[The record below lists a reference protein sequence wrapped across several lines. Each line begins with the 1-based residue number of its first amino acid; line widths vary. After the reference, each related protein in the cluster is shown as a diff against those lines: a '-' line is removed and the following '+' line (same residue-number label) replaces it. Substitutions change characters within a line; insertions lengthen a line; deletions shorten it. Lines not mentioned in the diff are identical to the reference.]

1 MQEEVTGNLAG
12 LKASE
17 IKALERLYRRR
28 VAPSEIVS
36 GELATQLAA
45 QSAQLHRQVGVLIDR
60 RGAIQHAFVGDASKI
75 VLPDVGRMRGG
86 QGRFRGLRL
95 VHTHLRGEALT
106 RDDLTDLALLRLDAV
121 AAITVDATG
130 HPGKLFIGHLIADG
144 PPDRPW
150 RELPAE
156 SPGGPGTNFVELIA
170 GLEAEVARARRIA
183 PVDAGKDRALLVHV
197 GIGRARASSTAGEAR
212 VAELR
217 ELCRTAG
224 VKVLD
229 VLVQNRPEADP
240 KFLVGRG
247 KLDEILLRAMQLG
260 AELVI
265 FDPDLSPGQAR
276 AISAATELK
285 VLDRTMLILDIFAQH
300 ATSRDG
306 KLQVELAQL
315 RYALPRL
322 VEKNTMM
329 SRLTAGP
336 GGKAGIGGRG
346 PGETK
351 LEINRRRARERITLL
366 ERRLEELAGDRRL
379 RRQRRTDRA
388 VPIIAI
394 CGYTNAGKS
403 TLLNSLT
410 SGDALAAD
418 KLFATLDPI
427 SRRLRFPH
435 EREVVITDTVG
446 FIRDLPAE
454 LARAFRATLEEMEDA
469 DLLVHVV
476 DTSDPDRDQQIRAV
490 DGILADLGLA
500 DKPRILVWNKIDRV
514 SADEVELV
522 TQHGGGFAVSALD
535 RQTFGPLLLAIERA
549 LWQHGKDTAL
559 AHAVAR

>member
-1 MQEEVTGNLAG
+1 MQQEVTGNLTG

-17 IKALERLYRRR
+17 VKALERLYRRR
-28 VAPSEIVS
+28 VAPTDIVS
-36 GELATQLAA
+36 SELAA
-45 QSAQLHRQVGVLIDR
+45 QLAQQSAELHRQVGVLIDR
-60 RGAIQHAFVGDASKI
+60 RGAIEHVIVGDASKI

-95 VHTHLRGEALT
+95 VHTHLRGESLT

-121 AAITVDATG
+121 AAITIDAAG
-130 HPGKLFIGHLIADG
+130 NPRQLFIGHLLADA

-150 RELPAE
+150 VELPPELPTA
-156 SPGGPGTNFVELIA
+156 PRTNFVELIER
-170 GLEAEVARARRIA
+170 LEQEYGRARKVA
-183 PVDAGKDRALLVHV
+183 AVDKGKDRALLVHV
-197 GIGRARASSTAGEAR
+197 QVGRAKDSEAR

-224 VKVLD
+224 VKVVD
-229 VLVQNRPEADP
+229 VMVQRRPEADP

-260 AELVI
+260 ADVVI
-265 FDPDLSPGQAR
+265 FDPDLTPGQAR
-276 AISAATELK
+276 SISDATEMK
-285 VLDRTMLILDIFAQH
+285 IIDRTMLILDIFAQH

-336 GGKAGIGGRG
+336 GGQAGLGGRG

-351 LEINRRRARERITLL
+351 LEINRRRARERIQLL
-366 ERRLEELAGDRRL
+366 QKRLEDLADDRRL
-379 RRQRRTDRA
+379 RRQRRTHRD
-388 VPIIAI
+388 VPILAI

-403 TLLNSLT
+403 TLLNALT
-410 SGDALAAD
+410 QGDALAAD

-446 FIRDLPAE
+446 FIRDLPSE
-454 LARAFRATLEEMEDA
+454 LTRAFSATLEEMADA
-469 DLLVHVV
+469 DVLVHVV
-476 DTSDPDRDQQIRAV
+476 DASDPDRDQQISAV
-490 DGILADLGLA
+490 AGILADLGLGE
-500 DKPRILVWNKIDRV
+500 KPRILVWNKADKLD
-514 SADEVELV
+514 ADEADQLARE
-522 TQHGGGFAVSALD
+522 GGFVVSALD
-535 RQTFGPLLLAIERA
+535 ASTFGPLLLAIERG
-549 LWQHGKDTAL
+549 LFQQGKDTQL
-559 AHAVAR
+559 ARVVHA

>member
-1 MQEEVTGNLAG
+1 MQHEVTGNLTG

-28 VAPSEIVS
+28 VAPTEIVS
-36 GELATQLAA
+36 SELAAQLATQ
-45 QSAQLHRQVGVLIDR
+45 SSELHRQVGVLLDR
-60 RGAIQHAFVGDASKI
+60 RGAIQHVVVGDASRLL
-75 VLPDVGRMRGG
+75 LPDVGRMRGG
-86 QGRFRGLRL
+86 AGRFRGLRL

-121 AAITVDATG
+121 AAIAVDATG
-130 HPGKLFIGHLIADG
+130 RPGKLYIGHLVADA

-150 RELPAE
+150 RELPPEPATA
-156 SPGGPGTNFVELIA
+156 PRTDFLELITR
-170 GLEAEVARARRIA
+170 LEAEYGRAHRAIA
-183 PVDAGKDRALLVHV
+183 AGAGGGKDRALLVHV
-197 GIGRARASSTAGEAR
+197 QLGRARDAEAR

-229 VLVQNRPEADP
+229 VLVQRRPEADP

-260 AELVI
+260 ADVVI
-265 FDPDLSPGQAR
+265 FDPDLTPGQAR
-276 AISAATELK
+276 SISDATEMK
-285 VLDRTMLILDIFAQH
+285 IIDRTMLILDIFAQH

-336 GGKAGIGGRG
+336 GGQAGLGGRG

-351 LEINRRRARERITLL
+351 LEINRRRARERIQLL
-366 ERRLEELAGDRRL
+366 EKRLEALAGDRRL
-379 RRQRRTDRA
+379 RRQRRTRRD
-388 VPIIAI
+388 VPILAI

-403 TLLNSLT
+403 TLLNALT
-410 SGDALAAD
+410 EGNALAAD

-427 SRRLRFPH
+427 SRRLRFPE

-446 FIRDLPAE
+446 FIRDLPVE
-454 LARAFRATLEEMEDA
+454 LTRAFRATLEEMEDA

-476 DTSDPDRDQQIRAV
+476 DAADPDRDQQIRAV
-490 DGILADLGLA
+490 EGILADLGLG
-500 DKPRILVWNKIDRV
+500 DKQRILVWNKADRLEP
-514 SADEVELV
+514 ADAEHLAGP
-522 TQHGGGFAVSALD
+522 GGGFVVSALD
-535 RQTFGPLLLAIERA
+535 PATFGPLLLAIERS
-549 LWQHGKDTAL
+549 LWHQGHDTP
-559 AHAVAR
+559 VARAVHA

>member
-1 MQEEVTGNLAG
+1 SFEAEYGRGRRAAATDRGLAR
-12 LKASE
+12 
-17 IKALERLYRRR
+17 ALVVH
-28 VAPSEIVS
+28 VA
-36 GELATQLAA
+36 
-45 QSAQLHRQVGVLIDR
+45 
-60 RGAIQHAFVGDASKI
+60 
-75 VLPDVGRMRGG
+75 VGRGV
-86 QGRFRGLRL
+86 QS
-95 VHTHLRGEALT
+95 ET
-106 RDDLTDLALLRLDAV
+106 R
-121 AAITVDATG
+121 I
-130 HPGKLFIGHLIADG
+130 
-144 PPDRPW
+144 
-150 RELPAE
+150 
-156 SPGGPGTNFVELIA
+156 
-170 GLEAEVARARRIA
+170 AEV
-183 PVDAGKDRALLVHV
+183 
-197 GIGRARASSTAGEAR
+197 
-212 VAELR
+212 R

-229 VLVQNRPEADP
+229 VMIQNRPEADP

-265 FDPDLSPGQAR
+265 FDPDLTPGQAR

-285 VLDRTMLILDIFAQH
+285 VIDRTMLILDIFAQH

-351 LEINRRRARERITLL
+351 LEINRRRARERINLL
-366 ERRLEELAGDRRL
+366 EKRLEELADDRRL
-379 RRQRRTDRA
+379 RRQRRTDRD

-403 TLLNSLT
+403 TLLNGLT
-410 SGDALAAD
+410 EGDALAAD
-418 KLFATLDPI
+418 QLFATLDPI

-454 LARAFRATLEEMEDA
+454 LTRAFRATLEEMADA

-476 DTSDPDRDQQIRAV
+476 DASDPDREQQIRTV
-490 DGILADLGLA
+490 EGILADLGLT
-500 DKPRILVWNKIDRV
+500 DKPRILVWNKADRLA
-514 SADEVELV
+514 ADEAEHLAN
-522 TQHGGGFAVSALD
+522 GDGGFVVSALD
-535 RQTFGPLLLAIERA
+535 RATFGPLLLALERT
-549 LWQHGKDTAL
+549 LWQHGKDTSL
-559 AHAVAR
+559 ARVAHG